1 MFLTAIK
8 NLADTIHLYDIS
20 YGKKSWRHISQYKG
34 ATNSSLNTLNFSIH
48 LYTFKRHCNM
58 TQFRFAYL
66 AYFHLTLAMYEIKH
80 ENNRYTSKQ
89 ILRKNNCFTSIA
101 LQSTNPIKLSPISNI
116 FYAKN
121 QPEYITTV

>member
-66 AYFHLTLAMYEIKH
+66 AYFHLTLATYEIKH
-80 ENNRYTSKQ
+80 ESNRYTSKK
-89 ILRKNNCFTSIA
+89 ILGENNCFTNIA
-101 LQSTNPIKLSPISNI
+101 LPFNKTTYNLSQKQPISQVV
-116 FYAKN
+116 KR
-121 QPEYITTV
+121 